1 MPDRLTL
8 SPYVPVP
15 PSGNSVIMTSSI
27 KVSTQVYTNATNAT
41 DTTNQLQIVT
51 NRLNA
56 QSRVSRMLARAKTL
70 NAAVEGTLKILCE
83 TFSWRFGEYW
93 KLDKQPS
100 SLRQTL
106 CWDVTSTD
114 HTPYSDWTFQ
124 RGEGLPGHIWETEQP
139 TYFPNLTRNPD
150 FLRRDFALEMGL
162 RHGYGFPVCDRTGL
176 VGVITFLTQ
185 TDQPLDENLMDLLL
199 LLGEQLGLFIQRKS
213 DEIQLRQYADRLE
226 VTLQELK
233 RTQSQV
239 IQSEKMSSIG
249 QLVAG
254 IAHEINNP
262 ANFIH
267 GNIRPA
273 QDYQT
278 ELFQLLDLYE
288 QEYPKP
294 NPAIIRQRNAIDL
307 AFLRQD
313 FPQLLESMRNGSDRI
328 RDIVK
333 SLRNFSRLD
342 EAAVKEVNL
351 HEGLD
356 STLMILNSRLKSH
369 SEIQEVREIGEVR
382 RSKTM
387 QAIQVVKHYE
397 ALPLIQCYAG
407 QVNQIFMN
415 VLVNAVDAFEEAGL
429 RDYPATRHPH
439 TPTITI
445 ITTVIAIDWIRVT
458 IADNGPGIPSA
469 HQSQIFNP
477 FFTTKPVGKGTGL
490 GLSISYQIA
499 TEIHGG
505 RFYCESE
512 LGEGTRFVLELP
524 VVCTGSTGRGR
535 IG

>member
-1 MPDRLTL
+1 
-8 SPYVPVP
+8 
-15 PSGNSVIMTSSI
+15 MTPSI
-27 KVSTQVYTNATNAT
+27 KIARHKVAPNKTVLNAVALNTVAINSAITNKVVI
-41 DTTNQLQIVT
+41 NQLQIVT
-51 NRLNA
+51 NRLEA

-70 NAAVEGTLKILCE
+70 NSAVEETLKILCE

-93 KLDKQPS
+93 TLDKLPG

-106 CWDVTSTD
+106 CWDITSTD

-124 RGEGLPGHIWETEQP
+124 RGEGLPGRIWETEQP
-139 TYFPNLTRNPD
+139 TYFQNLMQNSD

-162 RHGYGFPVCDRTGL
+162 RHGYGFPVCDRTGI

-233 RTQSQV
+233 RTQSQI

-273 QDYQT
+273 QSYQE

-288 QEYPKP
+288 QEYPQP

-313 FPQLLESMRNGSDRI
+313 FPQLLDSMRNGSDRI

-356 STLMILNSRLKSH
+356 STLMILNSRIKSH
-369 SEIQEVREIGEVR
+369 IAVR
-382 RSKTM
+382 RQTTV
-387 QAIQVVKHYE
+387 QAIQVVKHYG

-415 VLVNAVDAFEEAGL
+415 VLANAIDALEESGL
-429 RDYPATRHPH
+429 RDEAQYLPQI
-439 TPTITI
+439 TIT
-445 ITTVIAIDWIRVT
+445 TQVIAIGWIRVT
-458 IADNGPGIPSA
+458 IADNGPGISIDR
-469 HQSQIFNP
+469 QSQIFNP
-477 FFTTKPVGKGTGL
+477 FYTTKPVGKGTGL

-512 LGEGTRFVLELP
+512 PGCGTQFVLELP
-524 VVCTGSTGRGR
+524 VACNRSMHHRAG
-535 IG
+535 

>member
-1 MPDRLTL
+1 
-8 SPYVPVP
+8 
-15 PSGNSVIMTSSI
+15 MTFSI
-27 KVSTQVYTNATNAT
+27 KVATNATNTTNATNAI
-41 DTTNQLQIVT
+41 NQLQIVT

-70 NAAVEGTLKILCE
+70 NSAVEETLKILCE

-93 KLDKQPS
+93 TLDKLPG

-124 RGEGLPGHIWETEQP
+124 RGEGLPGRIWETEQP
-139 TYFPNLTRNPD
+139 TYFQNLTQNPN

-162 RHGYGFPVCDRTGL
+162 RNGYGFPVRDRSGL

-185 TDQPLDENLMDLLL
+185 TDQPLDEDLMDLLR

-273 QDYQT
+273 QDYQAD
-278 ELFQLLDLYE
+278 LFRLLDLYE
-288 QEYPKP
+288 QEYPQP
-294 NPAIIRQRNAIDL
+294 NPALIRQRNAIDL

-313 FPQLLESMRNGSDRI
+313 FPQLLDSMRNGSDRI

-342 EAAVKEVNL
+342 EAAVKEVDF

-369 SEIQEVREIGEVR
+369 IEVR
-382 RSKTM
+382 RQATI
-387 QAIQVVKHYE
+387 QAIQVVKHYGT
-397 ALPLIQCYAG
+397 LPLIQCYAG

-415 VLVNAVDAFEEAGL
+415 VLANAIDALEESGL
-429 RDYPATRHPH
+429 RDEAHNASENI
-439 TPTITI
+439 TPEITIT
-445 ITTVIAIDWIRVT
+445 TEVIANGWIRVT
-458 IADNGPGIPSA
+458 IADNGPGISLA

-505 RFYCESE
+505 RFYCKSE
-512 LGEGTRFVLELP
+512 PGSSGTQFMLELP
-524 VVCTGSTGRGR
+524 VVCNGLMHHRAG
-535 IG
+535 

>member
-1 MPDRLTL
+1 
-8 SPYVPVP
+8 
-15 PSGNSVIMTSSI
+15 MTSSI
-27 KVSTQVYTNATNAT
+27 KVSTNAT
-41 DTTNQLQIVT
+41 DPTNQLQIVT

-70 NAAVEGTLKILCE
+70 NSAVEGTLKILCE

-93 KLDKQPS
+93 TLDKQPF
-100 SLRQTL
+100 SLRQAL

-185 TDQPLDENLMDLLL
+185 TDQPLDEDLMDLLR

-213 DEIQLRQYADRLE
+213 DEIQLREYADRLE

-273 QDYQT
+273 QDYQA

-342 EAAVKEVNL
+342 EAAVKEVDL

-369 SEIQEVREIGEVR
+369 SEIQEVRDVREMGEVR

-387 QAIQVVKHYE
+387 QAIQVVKHYG

-415 VLVNAVDAFEEAGL
+415 VLANAIDALEEAGL
-429 RDYPATRHPH
+429 RDDVHIPDAH

-445 ITTVIAIDWIRVT
+445 TTDVIAMGWIQVT
-458 IADNGPGIPSA
+458 IADNGPGISPA
-469 HQSQIFNP
+469 RQSQIFNP

-512 LGEGTRFVLELP
+512 LGSGTRFVLELP
-524 VVCTGSTGRGR
+524 VVCTGSEASLGRGR

>member
-1 MPDRLTL
+1 
-8 SPYVPVP
+8 
-15 PSGNSVIMTSSI
+15 MTFSI
-27 KVSTQVYTNATNAT
+27 KVATNATN
-41 DTTNQLQIVT
+41 TTNAINAINQLQIVT

-70 NAAVEGTLKILCE
+70 NSAVEETLKILCE
-83 TFSWRFGEYW
+83 TFSWHFGEYW
-93 KLDKQPS
+93 TLDKLPS

-124 RGEGLPGHIWETEQP
+124 RGEGLPGRIWETEQP
-139 TYFPNLTRNPD
+139 TYFQNLMQNPD

-185 TDQPLDENLMDLLL
+185 TDQPLDEHLMDLLR

-273 QDYQT
+273 QDYQAD
-278 ELFQLLDLYE
+278 LFRLLDLYE
-288 QEYPKP
+288 QDYPQP
-294 NPAIIRQRNAIDL
+294 SPAILRQRNAIDL

-342 EAAVKEVNL
+342 EAVKEVDL

-356 STLMILNSRLKSH
+356 STLMILNSRLKYSD
-369 SEIQEVREIGEVR
+369 IRDVR

-387 QAIQVVKHYE
+387 QAIQVVKHYGT
-397 ALPLIQCYAG
+397 LPLIQCYAG

-415 VLVNAVDAFEEAGL
+415 VLANAIDALEEPGL
-429 RDYPATRHPH
+429 RDESH
-439 TPTITI
+439 TPTLT
-445 ITTVIAIDWIRVT
+445 ITTNVIAMGWIRVT
-458 IADNGPGIPSA
+458 IADNGPGISPA
-469 HQSQIFNP
+469 RQSQIFNP
-477 FFTTKPVGKGTGL
+477 FFTTKPAGKGTGL

-512 LGEGTRFVLELP
+512 PGSSGTRFVLELP
-524 VVCTGSTGRGR
+524 VVCNRSMHHRAE
-535 IG
+535 

>member
-1 MPDRLTL
+1 MPL
-8 SPYVPVP
+8 
-15 PSGNSVIMTSSI
+15 SI
-27 KVSTQVYTNATNAT
+27 KVATNA
-41 DTTNQLQIVT
+41 TNQLQIVT

-70 NAAVEGTLKILCE
+70 NSAVEETLKILCE

-93 KLDKQPS
+93 TLDKLPG

-106 CWDVTSTD
+106 CWDITSTD

-124 RGEGLPGHIWETEQP
+124 RGEGLPGRIWETEQP
-139 TYFPNLTRNPD
+139 TYFQNLMQNPD

-162 RHGYGFPVCDRTGL
+162 RHGYGFPVLDRTGV

-226 VTLQELK
+226 VTLKELK
-233 RTQSQV
+233 RTQSQI

-273 QDYQT
+273 KDYQVD
-278 ELFQLLDLYE
+278 LFRLLDLYE
-288 QEYPKP
+288 QEYSQP

-307 AFLRQD
+307 AFLRKD
-313 FPQLLESMRNGSDRI
+313 FPQLLDSMRNGSDRI

-342 EAAVKEVNL
+342 EAVVKEVDL

-369 SEIQEVREIGEVR
+369 LKCHSDRGEVRELQQR
-382 RSKTM
+382 AAM
-387 QAIQVVKHYE
+387 QAIQVVKHYGT
-397 ALPLIQCYAG
+397 LPLIQCYAG

-415 VLVNAVDAFEEAGL
+415 VLANAIDALEEDRL
-429 RDYPATRHPH
+429 RNEADDDPEITC
-439 TPTITI
+439 TPKIM
-445 ITTVIAIDWIRVT
+445 ITTDVIDHGWIRVT
-458 IADNGPGIPSA
+458 IADNGPGISPA
-469 HQSQIFNP
+469 RQSQIFNP

-524 VVCTGSTGRGR
+524 VVCTGSETSLGRGR